1 MILILLCA
9 SLTVTQGLNSDPNI
23 DHTMDSASEMF
34 LCVICRIFF
43 CLTNLSTQK
52 VHVCGL
58 WSTFP
63 VVLCVHRQLLSE

>member
-43 CLTNLSTQK
+43 LLDKPQYTKGPCVRTLEHFSS
-52 VHVCGL
+52 G
-58 WSTFP
+58 S
-63 VVLCVHRQLLSE
+63 LCPPSAVK